1 MAPGGDPV
9 GEQEL
14 SLTTIWRTVF
24 KHKVLLLSTAALIF
38 AAVMIRT
45 ITKTPVYE
53 SVARL
58 QIDPSR
64 SSNLGLD
71 DIIKEKLGSGDFEQS
86 AADRGPGHSK

>member
-1 MAPGGDPV
+1 
-9 GEQEL
+9 
-14 SLTTIWRTVF
+14 
-24 KHKVLLLSTAALIF
+24 VLLLSTAALIF

-71 DIIKEKLGSGDFEQS
+71 DIIKEKLGSGDSSNRLQTEVQVIQS
-86 AADRGPGHSK
+86 DTVAMRVIDTLGLAKIPAFCGKERCD